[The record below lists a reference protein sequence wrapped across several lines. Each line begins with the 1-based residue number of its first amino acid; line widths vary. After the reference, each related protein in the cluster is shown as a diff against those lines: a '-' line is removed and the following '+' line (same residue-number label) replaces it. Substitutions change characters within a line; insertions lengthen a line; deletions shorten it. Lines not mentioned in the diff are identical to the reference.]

1 MSIELRPYQT
11 MAIEA
16 AIAAPMR
23 RQLIVLSTG
32 LGKTI
37 TGLALAK
44 RLGGRA
50 LWLAHTEELVA
61 QPERACG
68 LVWPEVTRGIVKAER
83 NEYARHMV
91 FASIQTAQREER
103 AARLALQQFKLVVV
117 DEAHHALSA
126 GYRYL
131 LNLLG
136 CFTPG
141 GPKLL
146 GLTATPERGDN
157 GALDEVFEG
166 IVFQMGIK
174 SAIDGGYLVPPNVVE
189 RKINVDLDAISISRG
204 DYGQTQLSKALL
216 QAGIVAE
223 IVAGY
228 EEHMASCCLCGNVVR
243 DALGCPCGGHKR
255 KTLIFVVS
263 VEQAELVSKAL
274 CERGY
279 KFAAVSGETPKEDR
293 KKMLA
298 QLKSGE
304 LEGLVNC
311 MVLTEGFDEPSI
323 DGVIVARPTQSK
335 PLMIQIVGRGLR
347 LFPNKTDC
355 LVLDMVGVSKR
366 NTLVQAAVLFG
377 EKETKEEDDRNVQK
391 PLDMFADPEAYWIAR
406 LEAQIG
412 GVKGA
417 PRSKLHWVPSGD
429 GGWLLPAAEFGTV
442 RMLARDGDSWL
453 VDVVGCQVGPSRQQ
467 LSDAEVDMGTA
478 QALAED
484 YVRRVARTLTARKAR
499 WREEGATEAQ
509 IAFLRRA
516 GVKNADGLTK
526 GTAADLATQIIAK
539 KEGEPASSKQ
549 IGYLRSLG
557 ANPPEN
563 ISKREAM
570 RMIGQYKR

>member
-1 MSIELRPYQT
+1 MSIELRPYQE
-11 MAIEA
+11 MAIESA
-16 AIAAPMR
+16 VRTFFPHEPDVRAMQRA
-23 RQLIVLSTG
+23 LIVLSTG

-68 LVWPEVTRGIVKAER
+68 LVWPEVSRGVMKAER
-83 NEYARHMV
+83 NEWMRHIV

-103 AARLALQQFKLVVV
+103 AARLVQQGFDFVVV
-117 DEAHHALSA
+117 DEAHHALSQ

-131 LNLLG
+131 FNELG
-136 CFTPG
+136 CFKPG

-157 GALDEVFEG
+157 GALDEIFEG

-174 SAIDGGYLVPPNVVE
+174 SAIDGGYLVPPRVVE
-189 RKINVDLDAISISRG
+189 RRIDVDLDAISVSRG
-204 DYGQTQLSKALL
+204 DYGQASLSKALL
-216 QAGIVAE
+216 QANIVQE

-228 EEHMASCCLCGNVVR
+228 EEHMAGR
-243 DALGCPCGGHKR
+243 R

-279 KFAAVSGETPKEDR
+279 KFGAVSGETPKEDR
-293 KKMLA
+293 KRLLA
-298 QLKSGE
+298 KLKSGE
-304 LEGLVNC
+304 LQGLVNC
-311 MVLTEGFDEPSI
+311 MVLTEGFDEPSV
-323 DGVIVARPTQSK
+323 DGVIIARPTQSK

-347 LFPNKTDC
+347 LFPNKQDC

-377 EKETKEEDDRNVQK
+377 EKEEDEEEKRTQK
-391 PLDMFADPEAYWIAR
+391 PLDMFADPEAYWLAR
-406 LEAQIG
+406 LQAQIG

-417 PRSKLHWVPSGD
+417 PRSKLHWVPDGN
-429 GGWLLPAAEFGTV
+429 GGWLLAAAEFGTV
-442 RMLARDGDSWL
+442 RMLANADDAWL
-453 VDVVGCQVGPSRQQ
+453 VDVVGCREGPAHQM
-467 LSDAEVDMGTA
+467 LSDTCVDMGTA

-484 YVRRVARTLTARKAR
+484 YVRRVNRTLTARNAR
-499 WREEGATEAQ
+499 WREGAATEKQVAYLKKKGIDARQ
-509 IAFLRRA
+509 
-516 GVKNADGLTK
+516 LTK
-526 GTAADLATQIIAK
+526 GTAADLMTQHLAQQNA
-539 KEGEPASSKQ
+539 EPCSPKMR
-549 IGYLRSLG
+549 GYLRSLG
-557 ANPPEN
+557 ATDLPANLT
-563 ISKREAM
+563 KREAM
-570 RMIGQYKR
+570 RMIGQLKR

>member
-1 MSIELRPYQT
+1 MSVELRPYQN

-16 AIAAPMR
+16 ALAAPMQ

-44 RLGGRA
+44 KRGGRA
-50 LWLAHTEELVA
+50 LWLAHTEELIA
-61 QPERACG
+61 QPERACN

-83 NEYARHMV
+83 NEYMRHIV

-103 AARLALQQFKLVVV
+103 AARLVQQGFEFVVV
-117 DEAHHALSA
+117 DEAHHSLSA

-131 LNLLG
+131 LDQLG
-136 CFTPG
+136 CFKAG
-141 GPKLL
+141 GPQLL

-157 GALDEVFEG
+157 GALDEIYEG

-174 SAIDGGYLVPPNVVE
+174 SAIDGGYLVPPHVVE
-189 RKINVDLDAISISRG
+189 RRINVDLDAISTSRG

-216 QAGIVAE
+216 QAGIVGE

-228 EEHMASCCLCGNVVR
+228 EEHMAR
-243 DALGCPCGGHKR
+243 RR
-255 KTLIFVVS
+255 KALIFVVS
-263 VEQAELVSKAL
+263 VEQAQLVSAAL

-279 KFAAVSGETPKEDR
+279 RFAAISGETPKEDR
-293 KKMLA
+293 KRMLA

-311 MVLTEGFDEPSI
+311 MVLTEGFDEPSV
-323 DGVIVARPTQSK
+323 DGVIIARPTQSK

-347 LFPNKTDC
+347 LYPNKTDC

-366 NTLVQAAVLFG
+366 NTMVQAAVLFG
-377 EKETKEEDDRNVQK
+377 ETEEADEERTVQK
-391 PLDMFADPEAYWIAR
+391 PGDMFVDPEAYWLAR
-406 LEAQIG
+406 LQAQIG

-417 PRSKLHWVPSGD
+417 PRSKLHWVPDGA

-442 RMLARDGDSWL
+442 RMLAREGEVWL
-453 VDVVGCQVGPSRQQ
+453 VDVVGCREGPSMQQ

-484 YVRRVARTLTARKAR
+484 YVRRVSRTLTARKAR
-499 WREEGATEAQ
+499 WREGSASEKQ
-509 IAFLRRA
+509 VAFLKRA
-516 GVKNADGLTK
+516 GIENAEGLSK
-526 GTAADLATQIIAK
+526 GTAADLMTQEIAK
-539 KEGEPASSKQ
+539 REAEPASSKQ

-557 ANPPEN
+557 ASVPANL
-563 ISKREAM
+563 SKREAM
-570 RMIGQYKR
+570 RMIGQMKR

>member
-1 MSIELRPYQT
+1 MSVELRPYQT
-11 MAIEA
+11 MAIESA
-16 AIAAPMR
+16 MTSTMQ

-44 RLGGRA
+44 RLAGRA

-83 NEYARHMV
+83 NEYMRHIV

-103 AARLALQQFKLVVV
+103 AARLAMQGFQFVVV

-131 LNLLG
+131 LDQLG
-136 CFTPG
+136 CFKAG

-157 GALDEVFEG
+157 GALDEIFEG
-166 IVFQMGIK
+166 VVFQMGIK
-174 SAIDGGYLVPPNVVE
+174 SAIDGGYLVPPRVVE
-189 RKINVDLDAISISRG
+189 RRINVDLDLIATSRG

-216 QAGIVAE
+216 QAGIVSE
-223 IVAGY
+223 IVDGY
-228 EEHMASCCLCGNVVR
+228 EQHMAR
-243 DALGCPCGGHKR
+243 KR
-255 KTLIFVVS
+255 KTLIFVIS
-263 VEQAELVSKAL
+263 VEQAQLVSKAL
-274 CERGY
+274 CDQGY
-279 KFAAVSGETPKEDR
+279 RFAAVSGETPKEDR

-311 MVLTEGFDEPSI
+311 MVLTEGFDEPSV
-323 DGVIVARPTQSK
+323 DGIIIARPTQSK
-335 PLMIQIVGRGLR
+335 SLMIQIVGRGLR

-366 NTLVQAAVLFG
+366 NTLVQASVIFG
-377 EKETKEEDDRNVQK
+377 ETEEEGEERTTQN
-391 PLDMFADPEAYWIAR
+391 PLDMFADPEAYWLAR
-406 LEAQIG
+406 LQAQIG

-417 PRSKLHWVPSGD
+417 PRSKLHWVPDGS

-442 RMLARDGDSWL
+442 RMIARGEDVWC
-453 VDVVGCQVGPSRQQ
+453 VDVVGCREGASQQV
-467 LSDAEVDMGTA
+467 LSDADVDMGTA

-484 YVRRVARTLTARKAR
+484 YVRRVGRTMMARKAK
-499 WREEGATEAQ
+499 WREGMATEAQ
-509 IAFLRRA
+509 VKFLNRV
-516 GVKNADGLTK
+516 GVKNAEGLTK
-526 GTAADLATQIIAK
+526 GTAADLMTQEIAK
-539 KEGEPASSKQ
+539 REGEPASAKQ
-549 IGYLRSLG
+549 VGYLRSLG
-557 ANPPEN
+557 ARDIPAN

-570 RMIGQYKR
+570 RMIGKMKR

>member
-1 MSIELRPYQT
+1 MSVELRPYQN

-16 AIAAPMR
+16 ALAAPMQ
-23 RQLIVLSTG
+23 RQLLVLSTG

-44 RLGGRA
+44 RRAGRT
-50 LWLAHTEELVA
+50 LWLAHTEELIA
-61 QPERACG
+61 QPERACA
-68 LVWPEVTRGIVKAER
+68 LVWPEVTRGVVKAER
-83 NEYARHMV
+83 NEYMRHIV

-103 AARLALQQFKLVVV
+103 AARLVQQGFEFVVV
-117 DEAHHALSA
+117 DEAHHSLSA

-131 LNLLG
+131 LDQLG
-136 CFTPG
+136 CFKAG
-141 GPKLL
+141 GPQLL

-157 GALDEVFEG
+157 GALDEVYEG

-189 RKINVDLDAISISRG
+189 RRINVDLDAISTSRG

-216 QAGIVAE
+216 QAGIVSE

-228 EEHMASCCLCGNVVR
+228 EEHMAR
-243 DALGCPCGGHKR
+243 RR
-255 KTLIFVVS
+255 KALIFVVS
-263 VEQAELVSKAL
+263 VEQAQLVSAAL

-279 KFAAVSGETPKEDR
+279 RFAAISGETPKEDR
-293 KKMLA
+293 KRMLT

-311 MVLTEGFDEPSI
+311 MVLTEGFDEPSV

-347 LFPNKTDC
+347 LYPNKTDC

-366 NTLVQAAVLFG
+366 NTMVQAAVLFG
-377 EKETKEEDDRNVQK
+377 ETEEADEERNVQK
-391 PLDMFADPEAYWIAR
+391 PGDMFVDPEAYWLAR
-406 LEAQIG
+406 LQAQIG

-417 PRSKLHWVPSGD
+417 PRSKLHWVPDGA

-442 RMLARDGDSWL
+442 RMLAREGEAWL
-453 VDVVGCQVGPSRQQ
+453 VDVVGCREGPSMQQ

-484 YVRRVARTLTARKAR
+484 YVRRVSRTLTARKAR
-499 WREEGATEAQ
+499 WREGGASEKQ
-509 IAFLRRA
+509 IAFLKRA
-516 GVKNADGLTK
+516 GIENAEGLSK
-526 GTAADLATQIIAK
+526 GTAADLMTQEIAK
-539 KEGEPASSKQ
+539 REAEPASSKQ

-557 ANPPEN
+557 ASVPAN

-570 RMIGQYKR
+570 RMIGQMKR